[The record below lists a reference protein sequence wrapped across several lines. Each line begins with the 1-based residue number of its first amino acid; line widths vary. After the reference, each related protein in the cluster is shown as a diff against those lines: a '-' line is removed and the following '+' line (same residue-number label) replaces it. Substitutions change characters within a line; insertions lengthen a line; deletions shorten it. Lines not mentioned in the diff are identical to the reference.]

1 MKIRF
6 TKAPTFTKAIIA
18 SAVFAIAYLA
28 STSNLPSCSD
38 TVAILS
44 SGGECIERQSFLHT
58 ASGWLALICLVAAV
72 LLLALKHKDSI
83 LGWQASIQQA
93 HQEPSAQA
101 RAQAP
106 VPGRASS
113 FCAKCGTRIIA
124 GDRFC
129 QGCGAPNGVPVILT
143 EIPTDITDLR

>member
-1 MKIRF
+1 MKIKF
-6 TKAPTFTKAIIA
+6 TKTPTFTKAIIA

-38 TVAILS
+38 TAALLT

-58 ASGWLALICLVAAV
+58 ASGWLAIISLIAAV
-72 LLLALKHKDSI
+72 VLLALKHKDAI
-83 LGWQASIQQA
+83 LGRQAPAQQA
-93 HQEPSAQA
+93 PAPVSVP
-101 RAQAP
+101 AP
-106 VPGRASS
+106 VPGRAPS

-129 QGCGAPNGVPVILT
+129 Q
-143 EIPTDITDLR
+143 